1 MSYGIEQARPQGVP
15 SSAAGDE
22 GFLMIEVPRDIAER
36 EFGAEVTDEEQSDE

>member
-36 EFGAEVTDEEQSDE
+36 EFGAEVVTEEDGDE